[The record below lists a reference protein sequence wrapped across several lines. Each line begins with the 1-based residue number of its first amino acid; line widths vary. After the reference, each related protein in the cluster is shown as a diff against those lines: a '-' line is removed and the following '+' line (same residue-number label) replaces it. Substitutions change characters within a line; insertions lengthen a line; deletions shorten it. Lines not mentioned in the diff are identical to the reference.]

1 MKNSP
6 GTVSK
11 ILWHFTGG
19 PKWDAEH
26 RKQLKALKPSDHAFK
41 ALCQIIKTKELIT
54 GAYKEIV
61 KVVTERKIH
70 SPSKLKS
77 GVKNTVAL
85 FESSPVCCLA
95 DIPIQ
100 HLTYHSRRYGK
111 MAIGFHRNAVVRGG
125 FNPVLYTLEHSF
137 LAKTLQDGHRSAIWS
152 NPSTSI
158 SFLEKI
164 KNCKKSDNKD
174 IDFDFDS
181 IPIVLEALRRD
192 YESTGYLSENDHK
205 STVSSFENI
214 LAYVK
219 TFSPKEFDSIY
230 CEREWR
236 KTSKFSFKEKD
247 IAMIVLP
254 RKQDNRNY
262 YSEFLETIDLSR
274 TIPVL
279 CWEDLIEH

>member
-19 PKWDAEH
+19 PKWDAEN
-26 RKQLKALKPSDHAFK
+26 RKQFKELKPSDHAFK

-54 GAYKEIV
+54 GAYKETV
-61 KVVTERKIH
+61 KFVTENKIH
-70 SPSKLKS
+70 SLNEVNPV
-77 GVKNTVAL
+77 VKNSVSL

-125 FNPVLYTLEHSF
+125 FNPVLYALEHSF
-137 LAKTLQDGHRSAIWS
+137 LAKTLREGHHSAIWS
-152 NPSTSI
+152 NTSTII
-158 SFLEKI
+158 SVLEKI

-174 IDFDFDS
+174 IDLDFDS
-181 IPIVLEALRRD
+181 IPIVLGALRRD
-192 YESTGYLSENDHK
+192 YESTGYLCENDHK
-205 STVSSFENI
+205 SSVSSFENI

-219 TFSPKEFDSIY
+219 TFSLKEFDSIY

-236 KTSKFSFKEKD
+236 KTSKFTFKEKD

-254 RKQDNRNY
+254 RKQDNRDY
-262 YSEFLETIDLSR
+262 YNEFLKTIDLPR
-274 TIPVL
+274 AIPVL